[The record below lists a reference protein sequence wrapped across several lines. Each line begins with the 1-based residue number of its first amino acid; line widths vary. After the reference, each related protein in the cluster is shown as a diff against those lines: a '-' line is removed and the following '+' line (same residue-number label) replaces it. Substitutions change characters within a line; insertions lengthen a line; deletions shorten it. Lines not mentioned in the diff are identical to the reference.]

1 MPARA
6 VSYGISKTD
15 ASLLVSVICV
25 TNLISMPLAGLLADI
40 EPIKQYRF
48 YLYSFWVEMAAATT
62 LWSFGLSLEAQMAY
76 AILYGIAQGL
86 YINPNPLICICSTLF
101 EMCAMLVNHYK
112 IPIGIELYP
121 IEE

>member
-1 MPARA
+1 
-6 VSYGISKTD
+6 
-15 ASLLVSVICV
+15 
-25 TNLISMPLAGLLADI
+25 MPLAGLLADI

-48 YLYSFWVEMAAATT
+48 YLYTFWVAMAGATT
-62 LWSFGLSLEAQMAY
+62 LWSFGPTLEARMAY
-76 AILYGIAQGL
+76 AILYMIAQGL

-112 IPIGIELYP
+112 LPIGIELYP